1 MSINFTPKQV
11 LTLKALLAEAESLPR
26 VADHNGRSGH
36 RFSRQNLKKWDPALL
51 RTILNEEIQHA
62 VLHYFAG
69 SRELV
74 LYSVA
79 MLYTATDLLAAGA
92 GKTQTNK
99 HSRELRSGPSK
110 RKAEES
116 AVNLKVKRS
125 RNKSDEPA

>member
-51 RTILNEEIQHA
+51 RAILNEEIQHA

-74 LYSVA
+74 LYSVE
-79 MLYTATDLLAAGA
+79 MLYTDLLAAGA

-99 HSRELRSGPSK
+99 HSRKLGSGPSK